1 MSVIASRDAAIYV
14 GGEPVGMTTEACT
27 DLGAHTEYQITAET
41 KRAIDPASDVTVYVD
56 GAEATSTTYA
66 VDYAH
71 GVITFA
77 SAQNPAH
84 AVTVTGKYVPLLQ
97 VAETRSA
104 RVVRPHPVMADS
116 TRLGDTATRQT
127 EIARKCSI
135 TLEHLTTG
143 ATDLGDTTTLD
154 ALIAAGPLFVS
165 ATLGTGDGLLRGW
178 FVAMNASPSHS
189 LNDLLTHS
197 LELEGAVQT
206 CVGRPATDQA
216 VFSIRY

>member
-1 MSVIASRDAAIYV
+1 MAVLASRDAAIYV
-14 GGEPVGMTTEACT
+14 GGAPVSMTTEACT
-27 DLGAHTEYQITAET
+27 DLGSHTEYQITAET
-41 KRAIDPASDVTVYVD
+41 KRAIDPQTAVIVNVNGSPASS
-56 GAEATSTTYA
+56 TSYA

-84 AVTVTGKYVPLLQ
+84 AVTITGKYVPLLQ

-127 EIARKCSI
+127 EIARKCSV

-165 ATLGTGDGLLRGW
+165 AILGTGDGLLRGW
-178 FVAMNASPSHS
+178 FVAMNASPNHS

-197 LELEGAVQT
+197 LELEGVVQT
-206 CVGRPATDQA
+206 CVGRPVTDQA